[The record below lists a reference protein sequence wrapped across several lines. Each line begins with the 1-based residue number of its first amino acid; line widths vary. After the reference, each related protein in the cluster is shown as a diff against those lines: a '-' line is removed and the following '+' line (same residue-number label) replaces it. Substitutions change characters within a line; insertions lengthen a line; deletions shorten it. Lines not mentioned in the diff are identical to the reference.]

1 MTVDLASFEKEIA
14 KLDRALRPIAERSV
28 DITQPGWVERLMT
41 TRPLDEAGIRPEA
54 QSLLESLVVFY
65 FQADERQR
73 EDIRALLETYKAFRW
88 AATLSR
94 SPETAE
100 GFRMHLLHLSACDQG
115 SDPRDE
121 ILRLRY
127 LCDVARKSGV
137 DIAPILREVAALSSD
152 VDKYKMGSMRYFLL
166 KEILRR

>member
-1 MTVDLASFEKEIA
+1 MDLASFENELA
-14 KLDRALRPIAERSV
+14 KLERVLRPIADRSV
-28 DITQPGWVERLMT
+28 DITRPGWVERLMT
-41 TRPLDEAGIRPEA
+41 TRPLDEAGIRTEA
-54 QSLLESLVVFY
+54 QSLLENLVVFY
-65 FQADERQR
+65 SQGGERQR
-73 EDIRALLETYKAFRW
+73 ADVRALLETYKAFRW

-127 LCDVARKSGV
+127 LCDVARNSGV
-137 DIAPILREVAALSSD
+137 DAAPILREVAALSSG
-152 VDKYKMGSMRYFLL
+152 VDKYGMGSTRDLFLN
-166 KEILRR
+166 EI